1 MEKNCNMLAHPSQRV
16 CISRVNSLIP
26 RAGSNI
32 WRSSAPV
39 HGHHSLTRNNRWW
52 NPLKVS
58 QRRVQE
64 HPYSLVIVA
73 NATRLFTSSAPLSK
87 KKDKSGKRSND
98 IDKTDTSPSSDPFD
112 LTQLHN
118 GITDAL
124 ARFKDDLSKLRSGGR
139 LNPEVIENVR
149 VHLVKGSKETVKLGE
164 LAQVVPKGGR
174 SVAIIV
180 GEEDVSLNH
189 LQFCHPI
196 CCRFTELEFIILGF
210 GSLALL

>member
-1 MEKNCNMLAHPSQRV
+1 MLAHPSQRV
-16 CISRVNSLIP
+16 CISRVNGFIF
-26 RAGSNI
+26 RAGNNI

-39 HGHHSLTRNNRWW
+39 HGHPSLTRNNRWW
-52 NPLKVS
+52 NPPKVS
-58 QRRVQE
+58 QRHVQE
-64 HPYSLVIVA
+64 PLAIGA

-87 KKDKSGKRSND
+87 KKDKGGKRSND
-98 IDKTDTSPSSDPFD
+98 IVTTDTSPPSDPFD

-118 GITDAL
+118 GIADAL

-139 LNPEVIENVR
+139 LNPEVIENLR

-189 LQFCHPI
+189 L
-196 CCRFTELEFIILGF
+196 
-210 GSLALL
+210 